1 MLYKE
6 MPDDDPRRSDLKMII
21 EETTRCKSI
30 VSDLLNFSRQKNIT
44 AQDINIQD
52 LIDQVIEG
60 LQAQSTL
67 QDVRF
72 VREFDS
78 NMPTIRADPN
88 QLKQVFINL
97 FKNGAEAMEAEGII
111 TVSTKMLDHNWI
123 EINISDTGAG
133 IPEEHLDKI
142 FSPFFTTKSND
153 KGTGLGLSIVYGIIK
168 MHRGQI
174 KVVSQLG
181 KGTTFTITLP
191 VNLPEGLLST
201 ADSAADTIT

>member
-1 MLYKE
+1 
-6 MPDDDPRRSDLKMII
+6 
-21 EETTRCKSI
+21 
-30 VSDLLNFSRQKNIT
+30 
-44 AQDINIQD
+44 
-52 LIDQVIEG
+52 
-60 LQAQSTL
+60 
-67 QDVRF
+67 
-72 VREFDS
+72 
-78 NMPTIRADPN
+78 
-88 QLKQVFINL
+88 
-97 FKNGAEAMEAEGII
+97 MEAEGII